1 MIPKIIHYTWFS
13 NDEMP
18 LKVKECIASWKKVMP
33 DYELRLWN
41 MESLKEIDS
50 VFMTEALQQK
60 KWAYAADYVRLY
72 AVYTYGGIYLDTDV
86 LVYKSFDRSLNDR
99 CFIGKESSIHFG
111 KIGAYQGLSSHC
123 FGAEPEHPFLKKCM
137 SYYKDRHFI
146 TSKDETLPN
155 DLRMNMVTAPFI
167 QALLANQIGYN
178 WNPTCKTLQVLENGL
193 KIYPQY
199 FFDPFQGKTVNRS
212 KSYCLH
218 LAVGGWREKYNVKES
233 KVSFLKRMLFRGLG
247 VLFNKM
253 GYSLMKFS

>member
-18 LKVKECIASWKKVMP
+18 LKVKECIESWRRLMP
-33 DYELRLWN
+33 EYELRLWD

-50 VFMTEALQQK
+50 IFLTEALQAR

-86 LVYKSFDRSLNDR
+86 LVYKSFDRFLNDK

-111 KIGAYQGLSSHC
+111 KIGSYQGLSSHC
-123 FGAEPEHPFLKKCM
+123 FGAEKGQPFIKMCLD
-137 SYYKDRHFI
+137 YYQNRHFF
-146 TSKDETLPN
+146 TSLNEKLPN

-167 QALLANQIGYN
+167 QALIANQIGYDWRPSCQN
-178 WNPTCKTLQVLENGL
+178 VQVLTDGT
-193 KIYPQY
+193 KVYPSKY
-199 FFDPFQGKTVNRS
+199 FDPFQGKTVNRS

-218 LAVGGWREKYNVKES
+218 LAVGGWRENYSVKKS
-233 KVSFLKRMLFRGLG
+233 SISFIKRMLFRFLDIF
-247 VLFNKM
+247 FNQFNYTLK
-253 GYSLMKFS
+253 KFD